1 MINYFELKKW
11 YNENAEKIN
20 NSIVKNIYNIEDGV
34 VFELY
39 KPGLE
44 NRFLYIIPGKIIF
57 LYNVKERE
65 ETNNFTLKLRKDFNE
80 TKINIEIDN
89 DDKIIIIKNNE
100 KKIYVELFPNGLLI
114 ITDYNDIILYANQYK
129 NFGVRKIFRNE
140 KYTKPPGSV
149 NIINNINEFF
159 EKINNTNKKDVVRF
173 LAIDLSL
180 GGKYAE
186 YILKKLNIDKNKS
199 PKELNKEEIEKM
211 YSIYNDII
219 NLKVIIDE
227 NGNIIED
234 INKYFINLYL
244 NSRENKRIKKLNEEK
259 EKIKRI
265 IEEQKKYLEDINK
278 EINKLEKIGEF
289 LNIYSWIFKDYDINN
304 IIEKFREININ
315 IDIKKDNKYLI
326 INIDDKYLENK

>member
-65 ETNNFTLKLRKDFNE
+65 ETNNFILKLRKDFNE

-89 DDKIIIIKNNE
+89 NDKIIIIKNNE

-140 KYTKPPGSV
+140 KYTKPPGSL

-186 YILKKLNIDKNKS
+186 YILKKLNIDKSKN
-199 PKELNKEEIEKM
+199 PKELNKEEMEKI

-219 NLKVIIDE
+219 NLKVIVDE

-265 IEEQKKYLEDINK
+265 IEGQKKYLEDINK

>member
-11 YNENAEKIN
+11 YNDNAEKIN
-20 NSIVKNIYNIEDGV
+20 NSIVKNIYNIEEGV

-65 ETNNFTLKLRKDFNE
+65 EINNFTLKLRKDFNE

-89 DDKIIIIKNNE
+89 SDKIIIIKNNE
-100 KKIYVELFPNGLLI
+100 KKLYIELFPNGLLI
-114 ITDYNDIILYANQYK
+114 VTDYNDIILYANQYK

-159 EKINNTNKKDVVRF
+159 EKVNNTNKKDVVRF
-173 LAIDLSL
+173 LAVDLSL
-180 GGKYAE
+180 GGKYSE
-186 YILKKLNIDKNKS
+186 YILKKANIDKNKN
-199 PKELNKEEIEKM
+199 PKELNKEEIEK
-211 YSIYNDII
+211 IYNIYNEI
-219 NLKVIIDE
+219 VNLKIIIDE

-265 IEEQKKYLEDINK
+265 IEEQKKYLEEINK
-278 EINKLEKIGEF
+278 EIDRLEKIGEF

-304 IIEKFREININ
+304 IIKNFREININ
-315 IDIKKDNKYLI
+315 INIKKDNKYLI

>member
-65 ETNNFTLKLRKDFNE
+65 EINNFTLKLRKDFNE
-80 TKINIEIDN
+80 KKINIEIDN
-89 DDKIIIIKNNE
+89 NDKIIIIKNNE

-114 ITDYNDIILYANQYK
+114 ITDYNDAILYANQYK

-140 KYTKPPGSV
+140 KYTKPPGSL

-186 YILKKLNIDKNKS
+186 YILKKLNIDKSKS
-199 PKELNKEEIEKM
+199 PKELNKEEMEKI

-219 NLKVIIDE
+219 NLKVIVDE

-265 IEEQKKYLEDINK
+265 IEGQKKYLEDINK

>member
-1 MINYFELKKW
+1 MINYFELKRW

-65 ETNNFTLKLRKDFNE
+65 ETNNFILKLRKDFNE

-89 DDKIIIIKNNE
+89 NDKIIIIKNNE

-140 KYTKPPGSV
+140 KYTKPPGSI

-186 YILKKLNIDKNKS
+186 YILKKLDIDKSKS
-199 PKELNKEEIEKM
+199 PKELNKEEIEKI

-219 NLKVIIDE
+219 NLKVIVDE

>member
-44 NRFLYIIPGKIIF
+44 NKFLYVIPGKIIF

-65 ETNNFTLKLRKDFNE
+65 EANNFILKLRKDFNE
-80 TKINIEIDN
+80 TRINIEIDN
-89 DDKIIIIKNNE
+89 NDKIIIIKNNE

-114 ITDYNDIILYANQYK
+114 ITDYNDTILYANQYK

-199 PKELNKEEIEKM
+199 PKELNKEEIEKI

-244 NSRENKRIKKLNEEK
+244 NSRENKRIKKLNAEK

>member
-44 NRFLYIIPGKIIF
+44 NKFLYVIPGKIIF

-65 ETNNFTLKLRKDFNE
+65 EANNFILKLRKDFNE
-80 TKINIEIDN
+80 TRINIEIDN
-89 DDKIIIIKNNE
+89 NDKIIIIKNNE
-100 KKIYVELFPNGLLI
+100 KKMYVELFPNGLLI
-114 ITDYNDIILYANQYK
+114 ITDYNDTILYANQYK

-186 YILKKLNIDKNKS
+186 YILKKLNIDKSKS
-199 PKELNKEEIEKM
+199 PKELNKEEIEKI

-219 NLKVIIDE
+219 NLKVIVDE

>member
-44 NRFLYIIPGKIIF
+44 NKYLYIIPGKIIF

-65 ETNNFTLKLRKDFNE
+65 ETNNFILKLRKDFNE
-80 TKINIEIDN
+80 TRINIEIDN
-89 DDKIIIIKNNE
+89 NDKIIIIKNNE

-114 ITDYNDIILYANQYK
+114 ITDYNDTILYANQYK

-199 PKELNKEEIEKM
+199 PKELNKEEIEKI

>member
-44 NRFLYIIPGKIIF
+44 NKFLYIIPGKIIF
-57 LYNVKERE
+57 LYNIKERE

-80 TKINIEIDN
+80 TRINIEIDN
-89 DDKIIIIKNNE
+89 NDKIIIIKNNE
-100 KKIYVELFPNGLLI
+100 KKLYAELFPNGLLI
-114 ITDYNDIILYANQYK
+114 VTDYNDIILYANRYK

-140 KYTKPPGSV
+140 KYVKPPGSV
-149 NIINNINEFF
+149 NIINNIDELF
-159 EKINNTNKKDVVRF
+159 EKIKNTNKKDVVRF

-180 GGKYAE
+180 GGKYSE
-186 YILKKLNIDKNKS
+186 YIVKKANIDKNKN
-199 PKELNKEEIEKM
+199 PRELNKEEIEK
-211 YSIYNDII
+211 IYNIYNEI
-219 NLKVIIDE
+219 VNLKIIIDE

-265 IEEQKKYLEDINK
+265 IKEQKRYLEEIDK

-304 IIEKFREININ
+304 IIKNFREININ

>member
-1 MINYFELKKW
+1 
-11 YNENAEKIN
+11 
-20 NSIVKNIYNIEDGV
+20 
-34 VFELY
+34 
-39 KPGLE
+39 
-44 NRFLYIIPGKIIF
+44 
-57 LYNVKERE
+57 
-65 ETNNFTLKLRKDFNE
+65 
-80 TKINIEIDN
+80 
-89 DDKIIIIKNNE
+89 
-100 KKIYVELFPNGLLI
+100 
-114 ITDYNDIILYANQYK
+114 
-129 NFGVRKIFRNE
+129 
-140 KYTKPPGSV
+140 
-149 NIINNINEFF
+149 
-159 EKINNTNKKDVVRF
+159 

-199 PKELNKEEIEKM
+199 PKELNKEEIEKI

-244 NSRENKRIKKLNEEK
+244 NGRENKRIKKLNEEK

-278 EINKLEKIGEF
+278 EINRLEKIGEF

>member
-11 YNENAEKIN
+11 YNDNAEKIN

-44 NRFLYIIPGKIIF
+44 NKFLYIIPGKIIF

-65 ETNNFTLKLRKDFNE
+65 EINKFTLKLRKDFNE

-89 DDKIIIIKNNE
+89 NDKIIIIKNNE
-100 KKIYVELFPNGLLI
+100 KKLYIELFPNGLLI
-114 ITDYNDIILYANQYK
+114 VTDYNDTILYANQYK

-140 KYTKPPGSV
+140 KYIKPPGSI

-159 EKINNTNKKDVVRF
+159 EKVNNTNKKDVVRF

-180 GGKYAE
+180 GGKYSE
-186 YILKKLNIDKNKS
+186 YIIKKANIEKNKS
-199 PKELNKEEIEKM
+199 PKELNKEEIERI
-211 YSIYNDII
+211 YNIYNDIV
-219 NLKVIIDE
+219 NLKIIIDE

-244 NSRENKRIKKLNEEK
+244 NSRENKRIRKLNEEK

-265 IEEQKKYLEDINK
+265 IEEQKKYLE
-278 EINKLEKIGEF
+278 EINNEIYKLEKIGEF
-289 LNIYSWIFKDYDINN
+289 LNIYSWIFKDYDVNN
-304 IIEKFREININ
+304 IIKNFREINID
-315 IDIKKDNKYLI
+315 IDIKRDNRYLI

>member
-44 NRFLYIIPGKIIF
+44 NKFLYIIPGKIIF

-65 ETNNFTLKLRKDFNE
+65 ETNNFILKLRKDFNE
-80 TKINIEIDN
+80 TRINIEIDN
-89 DDKIIIIKNNE
+89 NDKIIIIKNNE

-114 ITDYNDIILYANQYK
+114 ITDYNDTILYANQYK

-199 PKELNKEEIEKM
+199 PKELNKEEIEKI

>member
-44 NRFLYIIPGKIIF
+44 NKFLYVIPGKIIF

-65 ETNNFTLKLRKDFNE
+65 EANNFILKLRKDFNE
-80 TKINIEIDN
+80 TRINIEIDN
-89 DDKIIIIKNNE
+89 NDKIIIIKNNE

-114 ITDYNDIILYANQYK
+114 ITDYNDTILYANQYK

-199 PKELNKEEIEKM
+199 PKELNKEEIEKI

>member
-65 ETNNFTLKLRKDFNE
+65 EINNFTLKLRKDFNE

-89 DDKIIIIKNNE
+89 SDKIIMIKNNE
-100 KKIYVELFPNGLLI
+100 KKLYVELFPNGLLI
-114 ITDYNDIILYANQYK
+114 VTDYNDIILYANQYK
-129 NFGVRKIFRNE
+129 NFGVRKIFKNE
-140 KYTKPPGSV
+140 KYIKPPGSI
-149 NIINNINEFF
+149 NIINSINKFF

-180 GGKYAE
+180 GGKYSE
-186 YILKKLNIDKNKS
+186 YIIKKANVEKNKS
-199 PKELNKEEIEKM
+199 PKELNKEEIEK
-211 YSIYNDII
+211 IYNIYNEI
-219 NLKVIIDE
+219 VNLKILIDE

-244 NSRENKRIKKLNEEK
+244 NSRENKRIRKLNEEK

-265 IEEQKKYLEDINK
+265 IEEQKNYLEEINK

-289 LNIYSWIFKDYDINN
+289 LNIYSWIFKDYDVNS
-304 IIEKFREININ
+304 IIKNFREININ
-315 IDIKKDNKYLI
+315 IDIKRDNKYLI

>member
-11 YNENAEKIN
+11 YNDNAEKIN

-65 ETNNFTLKLRKDFNE
+65 EINNFTLKLRKDFNE

-89 DDKIIIIKNNE
+89 SDKIIMIKNNE
-100 KKIYVELFPNGLLI
+100 KKLYVELFPNGLLI
-114 ITDYNDIILYANQYK
+114 VTDYNDIILYANQYK
-129 NFGVRKIFRNE
+129 NFGVRKIFKNE
-140 KYTKPPGSV
+140 KYIKPPGSI
-149 NIINNINEFF
+149 NIINSINKFF

-180 GGKYAE
+180 GGKYSE
-186 YILKKLNIDKNKS
+186 YIIKKANVEKNKS
-199 PKELNKEEIEKM
+199 PKELNKEEIEK
-211 YSIYNDII
+211 IYNIYNEI
-219 NLKVIIDE
+219 VNLKILIDE

-244 NSRENKRIKKLNEEK
+244 NSRENKRIRKLNEEK

-265 IEEQKKYLEDINK
+265 IEEQKNYLEEINK

-289 LNIYSWIFKDYDINN
+289 LNIYSWIFKDYDVNS
-304 IIEKFREININ
+304 IIKNFREININ
-315 IDIKKDNKYLI
+315 IDIKRDNKYLI

>member
-20 NSIVKNIYNIEDGV
+20 NSIVKNIYNIEDGI

-44 NRFLYIIPGKIIF
+44 NKYLYIIPGKIIF

-65 ETNNFTLKLRKDFNE
+65 ETNNFILKLRKDFNE

-89 DDKIIIIKNNE
+89 NDKIIIIKNNE

-186 YILKKLNIDKNKS
+186 YILKKINIDKSKN
-199 PKELNKEEIEKM
+199 PKELNKKEIEKI

>member
-89 DDKIIIIKNNE
+89 NDKIIIIKNNE

-186 YILKKLNIDKNKS
+186 YILKKLNIDKSKS
-199 PKELNKEEIEKM
+199 PKELNKEEIEKI

-227 NGNIIED
+227 NENIIED

-289 LNIYSWIFKDYDINN
+289 LNIYSWIFKDYDTNN

>member
-11 YNENAEKIN
+11 YNDNAEKIN
-20 NSIVKNIYNIEDGV
+20 NSIVKNIYNIEDGI

-65 ETNNFTLKLRKDFNE
+65 EINNFTLKLRKDFNE

-89 DDKIIIIKNNE
+89 SDKIIIIKNNE
-100 KKIYVELFPNGLLI
+100 KRLYVELFPNGLLI
-114 ITDYNDIILYANQYK
+114 VTNYNDIILYANHYK

-140 KYTKPPGSV
+140 KYIKPPGSV
-149 NIINNINEFF
+149 NIINNINDFF
-159 EKINNTNKKDVVRF
+159 EKVNNTNKKDVVRF
-173 LAIDLSL
+173 LAVDLSL
-180 GGKYAE
+180 GGKYSE
-186 YILKKLNIDKNKS
+186 YIIKKANIEKNKS
-199 PKELNKEEIEKM
+199 PKELNKEEIEK
-211 YSIYNDII
+211 IYNIYNEI
-219 NLKVIIDE
+219 VNLKILIDE
-227 NGNIIED
+227 NGNNIED

-244 NSRENKRIKKLNEEK
+244 NNRENKRIRKLNEEK

-265 IEEQKKYLEDINK
+265 IEDQKKYLEEINK

-289 LNIYSWIFKDYDINN
+289 LNIYSWIFKDYDENN
-304 IIEKFREININ
+304 IIKNFREININ
-315 IDIKKDNKYLI
+315 IDIKRDNKYLI
-326 INIDDKYLENK
+326 VNIDDKYLENK